1 MASAFLS
8 YKRNKAMLTPNII
21 HHAMLRLQ
29 AAVLHNRIVRI
40 ADGVSC
46 PACGAVI
53 RACDAEETN
62 DGVRIIC
69 HGCHRDLLVIE
80 ETRS

>member
-1 MASAFLS
+1 
-8 YKRNKAMLTPNII
+8 MLTPNII

-46 PACGAVI
+46 PACGTVI
-53 RACDAEETN
+53 RITDPEDTN
-62 DGVRIIC
+62 DGWRILC
-69 HGCHRDLLVIE
+69 GSCHRDILVVE
-80 ETRS
+80 ELRP

>member
-1 MASAFLS
+1 
-8 YKRNKAMLTPNII
+8 MLTPNTI

-29 AAVLHNRIVRI
+29 AAVLRNRIVRI

-46 PACGAVI
+46 PACGTVI
-53 RACDAEETN
+53 RVVDTEETN

-69 HGCHRDLLVIE
+69 HGCHRDLFIVE
-80 ETRS
+80 ESRS

>member
-1 MASAFLS
+1 
-8 YKRNKAMLTPNII
+8 
-21 HHAMLRLQ
+21 
-29 AAVLHNRIVRI
+29 LHNRIVRI